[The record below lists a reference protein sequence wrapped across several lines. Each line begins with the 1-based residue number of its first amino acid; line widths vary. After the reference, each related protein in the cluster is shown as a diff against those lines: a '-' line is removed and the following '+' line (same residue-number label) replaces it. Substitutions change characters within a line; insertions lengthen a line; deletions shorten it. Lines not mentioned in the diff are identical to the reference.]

1 MFEPYVFN
9 GCHDVSLMFINRSN
23 VAILNIRSVDYC
35 CIIEGI
41 SKSEAV
47 NLQQNAKLKK
57 WIITKYK
64 FYE

>member
-1 MFEPYVFN
+1 
-9 GCHDVSLMFINRSN
+9 MFINRSN
-23 VAILNIRSVDYC
+23 VAILSIRGVDYC
-35 CIIEGI
+35 FIIDGI

-47 NLQQNAKLKK
+47 HLQQNAKLKK

>member
-35 CIIEGI
+35 CIIDGI

>member
-23 VAILNIRSVDYC
+23 VAILSIRGVDYC
-35 CIIEGI
+35 FIIDGI

-47 NLQQNAKLKK
+47 HLQQNAKLK